1 MYTILLPTDGSDFA
15 NKTLKQALSFANAL
29 QARVIA
35 LHVEP
40 EFRMPRDEGDFLPAS
55 SRLKQRVDDEHRSH
69 AQTVLVNVEVAA
81 EAARVDCESVVAMNH
96 SVYEAIVATADERN
110 CDLIIM
116 ASHGHAGVTGL
127 LLGSVT
133 AKVLTHTKLPVLVL
147 H

>member
-1 MYTILLPTDGSDFA
+1 MFTILLPTDSSDFA
-15 NKTLKQALSFANAL
+15 NKTLKQALWFANAL
-29 QARVIA
+29 QAKVIA

-40 EFRMPRDEGDFLPAS
+40 EFRMPRSEGDFLPVS
-55 SRLKQRVDDEHRSH
+55 SRLKQRVDDEHRLH
-69 AQTVLVNVEVAA
+69 AQAVLANVEAA
-81 EAARVDCESVVAMNH
+81 AKEAHIACESVVALNR

-116 ASHGHAGVTGL
+116 ASHGRAGVVGL
-127 LLGSVT
+127 LLGSET